1 MEIGIAGV
9 GRMGTAIAERL
20 MEIGHTVTVWN
31 RSKDKVAP
39 LAQAG
44 ARVAAHPADLAAAVE
59 AIITILTDAAAIEA
73 VYEGPSG
80 LLSGAL
86 NGKLVIEMSTVRPQT
101 ERALAAKVSA
111 RGAAFVECPV
121 GGTTG
126 PARQGKLLG
135 LMGGAPADTARA
147 RPILEALCR
156 RLEHVGPIGAG
167 TTMKLAINLPL
178 LVSWQAFGEAFA
190 LSREVGL
197 DPARL
202 LDLFADSSGGTNS
215 LKIRGPQLAHML
227 ATGEASPSTFAID
240 TCRKDLRTMLEEGEA
255 RGIDLPVTTRALDS
269 YDEASRHHWGER
281 DAGAMSVYWARRHDS
296 PNRAADARDGRSPL
310 ALTLAQAS
318 RIVDGALEKGRELE
332 CAPLTVA
339 VLDAGGHLLAF
350 KREDRSGIMRHDI
363 AVGKAWGA
371 LGMGFGSRELFERAT
386 KQPMFI
392 TALTA
397 ASGGRLIPA
406 PGGVLIKDGAGEIVG
421 GVGVSGDTSDRDELC
436 GVAGIKA
443 AGLAPMT
450 GAS

>member
-9 GRMGTAIAERL
+9 GRMGAAIAARL
-20 MEIGHTVTVWN
+20 MEIGHAVTVWN
-31 RSKDKVAP
+31 RSQDKVAP

-44 ARVAAHPADLAAAVE
+44 ARVAAHPADLATAVE
-59 AIITILTDAAAIEA
+59 TIITILTDAAAIEA
-73 VYEGPSG
+73 VYGGPSG
-80 LLSGAL
+80 LLSVAL
-86 NGKLVIEMSTVRPQT
+86 SGKLVIEMSTVRPQT

-111 RGAAFVECPV
+111 QGGAFVECPV

-126 PARQGKLLG
+126 PARQGKLFG
-135 LMGGAPADTARA
+135 LMGGEPADTARA

-167 TTMKLAINLPL
+167 TSMKLAINLPL

-190 LSREVGL
+190 LCRDVGL

-202 LDLFADSSGGTNS
+202 LDLFVDSSGGTNS
-215 LKIRGPQLAHML
+215 LKIRGPQLAQML
-227 ATGEASPSTFAID
+227 LTGEASPSTFAID
-240 TCRKDLRTMLEEGEA
+240 TCRKDLRTMLEEGRA
-255 RGIDLPVTTRALDS
+255 RGIDLPLTERALDS
-269 YDEASRHHWGER
+269 YDEASREHWGER
-281 DAGAMSVYWARRHDS
+281 DAGAMSVYWANRHNATD
-296 PNRAADARDGRSPL
+296 NARQGQPAL
-310 ALTLAQAS
+310 PLTLAQAS
-318 RIVDGALEKGRELE
+318 RIVDGALEKGRELQCE
-332 CAPLTVA
+332 PLSVA

-371 LGMGFGSRELFERAT
+371 LGMGFGSRELFERAA

-392 TALTA
+392 TALMA
-397 ASGGRLIPA
+397 VSAGRLIPV
-406 PGGVLIKDGAGEIVG
+406 PGGVLIKDRAGEIVG

-436 GVAGIKA
+436 GVAGIAA
-443 AGLAPMT
+443 AGLTAMT

>member
-9 GRMGTAIAERL
+9 GRMGAAIAERL

-44 ARVAAHPADLAAAVE
+44 ARVAAHPADLATAVE

-73 VYEGPSG
+73 VYGGPSG

-86 NGKLVIEMSTVRPQT
+86 NGKLVIEMSTVRPHT

-111 RGAAFVECPV
+111 QGAAFVECPV

-135 LMGGAPADTARA
+135 LMGGEPADTARA

-190 LSREVGL
+190 LCREVGL

-227 ATGEASPSTFAID
+227 STGEASPSTFAID
-240 TCRKDLRTMLEEGEA
+240 TCRKDLRTMLEEGAA
-255 RGIDLPVTTRALDS
+255 RGIDLPVTARALDG

-281 DAGAMSVYWARRHDS
+281 DAGAISVYWALRDS
-296 PNRAADARDGRSPL
+296 PANRADAREGRSPL
-310 ALTLAQAS
+310 GLTLVQAS
-318 RIVDGALEKGRELE
+318 RIVDGALEKGRDLQ
-332 CAPLTVA
+332 CAPLSVA

-397 ASGGRLIPA
+397 ASGGRLIPV

-436 GVAGIKA
+436 GVAGIEA
-443 AGLAPMT
+443 AGLTAMT

>member
-1 MEIGIAGV
+1 MQIGIAGV
-9 GRMGTAIAERL
+9 GRMGAAIAERL

-31 RSKDKVAP
+31 RTPHKVAP

-73 VYEGPSG
+73 VYAGPSG
-80 LLSGAL
+80 LLSAPL
-86 NGKLVIEMSTVRPQT
+86 TGKLVIEMSTVRPQT
-101 ERALAAKVSA
+101 ERGLADKVRA
-111 RGAAFVECPV
+111 RGGAFVECPV

-135 LMGGAPADTARA
+135 LMGAEPADAARA

-167 TTMKLAINLPL
+167 ATMKLAINLPL
-178 LVSWQAFGEAFA
+178 LVSWHAFGEAFA
-190 LSREVGL
+190 LSRDVGL

-215 LKIRGPQLAHML
+215 LKIRGSQLAQML

-240 TCRKDLRTMLEEGEA
+240 TCRKDLRTMLEEA
-255 RGIDLPVTTRALDS
+255 KTRGIDLPVTARALDG
-269 YDEASRHHWGER
+269 YDEASEHHWGER
-281 DAGAMSVYWARRHDS
+281 DAGAMSVYWA
-296 PNRAADARDGRSPL
+296 NRPVAGADEGEPPRG
-310 ALTLAQAS
+310 LTLTQAN
-318 RIVDGALEKGRELE
+318 RIVDAALQKGRELK
-332 CAPLTVA
+332 CAPLCVA
-339 VLDAGGHLLAF
+339 VLDAGGHLVAF

-392 TALTA
+392 NALTA
-397 ASGGRLIPA
+397 VSAGRLVPA
-406 PGGVLIKDGAGEIVG
+406 PGGVLIKDAAGEIVG
-421 GVGVSGDTSDRDELC
+421 GVGVSGDTSDRDEIC
-436 GVAGIKA
+436 GVAGIEG
-443 AGLAPMT
+443 AGLTAMT

>member
-9 GRMGTAIAERL
+9 GRMGAAIAERL
-20 MEIGHTVTVWN
+20 MDIGHTVTVWN

-101 ERALAAKVSA
+101 ERALASKVSA

-135 LMGGAPADTARA
+135 LMGGEPADAARA

-190 LSREVGL
+190 LCREVGL

-202 LDLFADSSGGTNS
+202 LDLFGDSSGGTNS
-215 LKIRGPQLAHML
+215 LKIRGPQLAHMF

-255 RGIDLPVTTRALDS
+255 RRIDLPLTARALDA
-269 YDEASRHHWGER
+269 YDEASRQHWGAR
-281 DAGAMSVYWARRHDS
+281 DAGAMSVYWAHRQNPAS
-296 PNRAADARDGRSPL
+296 RADDARQGRPAL

-318 RIVDGALEKGRELE
+318 RIVDGALEKGRELQ

-339 VLDAGGHLLAF
+339 VLDAGGHPLAF
-350 KREDRSGIMRHDI
+350 KREDRAGIMRHEI

-386 KQPMFI
+386 KQPMFF

-397 ASGGRLIPA
+397 ASDGRLIPV

-421 GVGVSGDTSDRDELC
+421 AVGVSGDTSDRDELC

-443 AGLAPMT
+443 AGLTAVT

>member
-9 GRMGTAIAERL
+9 GRMGAAIAERL

-31 RSKDKVAP
+31 RTADKVAP
-39 LAQAG
+39 LTQAG

-59 AIITILTDAAAIEA
+59 VIITILTDAAAIEA
-73 VYEGPSG
+73 VYSGPSG
-80 LLSGAL
+80 LLSAAL
-86 NGKLVIEMSTVRPQT
+86 SGKLIIEMSTVRPQT

-111 RGAAFVECPV
+111 RGGAFVECPV

-135 LMGGAPADTARA
+135 LMGGEPADTARA

-167 TTMKLAINLPL
+167 STMKLAINLPL

-190 LSREVGL
+190 LCRDVGL

-227 ATGEASPSTFAID
+227 TTGEASPSTFAID
-240 TCRKDLRTMLEEGEA
+240 TCRKDLRTMLEEGRA
-255 RGIDLPVTTRALDS
+255 RGIDLPLTARALEG
-269 YDEASRHHWGER
+269 YDEASHRHWGER
-281 DAGAMSVYWARRHDS
+281 DAGAMAVYWVKRPHPHDLADNASEART
-296 PNRAADARDGRSPL
+296 GL
-310 ALTLAQAS
+310 ALTLAQAG
-318 RIVDGALEKGRELE
+318 RIIDGALEKGHELQ

-350 KREDRSGIMRHDI
+350 KREDRSGILRHDI

-371 LGMGFGSRELFERAT
+371 LGMGFGSRELFERAG
-386 KQPMFI
+386 KQPLFI
-392 TALTA
+392 TALAA

-406 PGGVLIKDGAGEIVG
+406 PGGVLIKDGGGEIVG
-421 GVGVSGDTSDRDELC
+421 AVGVSGDTSDRDELC
-436 GVAGIKA
+436 GVAGIAA
-443 AGLAPMT
+443 AGLTAMT

>member
-9 GRMGTAIAERL
+9 GRMGAAIAERL
-20 MEIGHTVTVWN
+20 MEIGHTLTVWN
-31 RSKDKVAP
+31 RSPDKAAP
-39 LAQAG
+39 LAKAG

-59 AIITILTDAAAIEA
+59 AIITILTDAAAIDA
-73 VYEGPSG
+73 VYSGPSG
-80 LLSGAL
+80 LLSAPL
-86 NGKLVIEMSTVRPQT
+86 TGKLIIEMSTVRPQT
-101 ERALAAKVSA
+101 EQALADKVRA
-111 RGAAFVECPV
+111 RGGAFVECPV

-135 LMGGAPADTARA
+135 LMGGEPADAARA

-167 TTMKLAINLPL
+167 ATMKLAINLPL
-178 LVSWQAFGEAFA
+178 LVSWHAFGEAFA
-190 LSREVGL
+190 LCRDVGL

-215 LKIRGPQLAHML
+215 LKTRGPQLAQML
-227 ATGEASPSTFAID
+227 ASGEASPSTFAID
-240 TCRKDLRTMLEEGEA
+240 TCRKDLRTMLEEGTA
-255 RGIDLPVTTRALDS
+255 RGIDLPVTARALDG
-269 YDEASRHHWGER
+269 YDEASHHHWGDR
-281 DAGAMSVYWARRHDS
+281 DAGAMSIYWANR
-296 PNRAADARDGRSPL
+296 RAAAEGAGDGRTL
-310 ALTLAQAS
+310 RTLTLTQAG
-318 RIVDGALEKGRELE
+318 RIVDGALQKGRELK
-332 CAPLTVA
+332 CAPLSVA
-339 VLDAGGHLLAF
+339 VLDAGGHLVAF

-397 ASGGRLIPA
+397 VSAGRLVPV
-406 PGGVLIKDGAGEIVG
+406 PGGVLIKDAAGETVG
-421 GVGVSGDTSDRDELC
+421 GVGVSGDASDRDELC
-436 GVAGIKA
+436 AVAGIEA
-443 AGLAPMT
+443 AGLTAMT

>member
-9 GRMGTAIAERL
+9 GRMGAAIAGRL

-31 RSKDKVAP
+31 RSPDKVTP

-44 ARVAAHPADLAAAVE
+44 ARVAADPADLATAVE
-59 AIITILTDAAAIEA
+59 AIITILTDAAAIET
-73 VYEGPSG
+73 VYCGPSG
-80 LLSGAL
+80 LLSAAL
-86 NGKLVIEMSTVRPQT
+86 SGKLVIEMSTVRPQT
-101 ERALAAKVSA
+101 ERTLAAKVSA
-111 RGAAFVECPV
+111 RGGAFVECPV

-135 LMGGAPADTARA
+135 LMGGEPADTARA

-156 RLEHVGPIGAG
+156 RLDHVGPIGAG

-190 LSREVGL
+190 LCRDVGL

-215 LKIRGPQLAHML
+215 LKIRGPQLAQML
-227 ATGEASPSTFAID
+227 LTGEASPSTFAID
-240 TCRKDLRTMLEEGEA
+240 TCRKDLRTILEEGRA
-255 RGIDLPVTTRALDS
+255 CGIDLPVTERTLGS
-269 YDEASRHHWGER
+269 YDEASREHWGGR
-281 DAGAMSVYWARRHDS
+281 DAGAMSVYWANRH
-296 PNRAADARDGRSPL
+296 NAADNARQGRPPL
-310 ALTLAQAS
+310 GLTLTQAS
-318 RIVDGALEKGRELE
+318 RIVDGALEKGRALQCE
-332 CAPLTVA
+332 PLTVA

-350 KREDRSGIMRHDI
+350 KREDRAGIMRHDI

-397 ASGGRLIPA
+397 ASAGRLIPV
-406 PGGVLIKDGAGEIVG
+406 PGGVLIKDDAGEIVG

-436 GVAGIKA
+436 GVAGIAA
-443 AGLAPMT
+443 AGLTAMT

>member
-9 GRMGTAIAERL
+9 GRMGAAIAGRL

-31 RSKDKVAP
+31 RSRDKVKP

-44 ARVAAHPADLAAAVE
+44 ARVAAHPADLATAVE
-59 AIITILTDAAAIEA
+59 AVITILTDAAAIEA
-73 VYEGPSG
+73 VYGGPSG
-80 LLSGAL
+80 LLSVAL
-86 NGKLVIEMSTVRPQT
+86 GGKLVIEMSTVRPQT
-101 ERALAAKVSA
+101 ERTLAAKVSA
-111 RGAAFVECPV
+111 RGGAFVECPV

-135 LMGGAPADTARA
+135 LMGGEPADTARA

-190 LSREVGL
+190 LCRDVGL

-215 LKIRGPQLAHML
+215 LKIRGPQLAQML
-227 ATGEASPSTFAID
+227 LTGEASPSTFAID
-240 TCRKDLRTMLEEGEA
+240 TCRKDLRTMLEEGRA
-255 RGIDLPVTTRALDS
+255 RGIDLPLTERTLDG
-269 YDEASRHHWGER
+269 YDEASREHWGER
-281 DAGAMSVYWARRHDS
+281 DAGAMAVYWANRR
-296 PNRAADARDGRSPL
+296 NAADNAREGRSPL

-318 RIVDGALEKGRELE
+318 RIVDGALEKGRELQ

-350 KREDRSGIMRHDI
+350 KREDRSGIMRQDI

-371 LGMGFGSRELFERAT
+371 LGMGFGSRELFERAA

-392 TALTA
+392 NALTA
-397 ASGGRLIPA
+397 ASGGRLIPV

-436 GVAGIKA
+436 GVAGIAA
-443 AGLAPMT
+443 AGLTAMT

>member
-20 MEIGHTVTVWN
+20 MDMGHTVTVWN
-31 RSKDKVAP
+31 RSQEKVAP

-73 VYEGPSG
+73 VYSGPKG
-80 LLSGAL
+80 LLSTSL
-86 NGKLVIEMSTVRPQT
+86 TGKLVIEMSTVRPQT
-101 ERALAAKVSA
+101 ERALAAKV
-111 RGAAFVECPV
+111 GAQGGAFVECPV

-135 LMGGAPADTARA
+135 LMGGEPADAARA
-147 RPILEALCR
+147 RPVLEGLCR

-167 TTMKLAINLPL
+167 ASMKLAINLPL

-190 LSREVGL
+190 LCRDVGL
-197 DPARL
+197 DPTRL

-215 LKIRGPQLAHML
+215 LKIRGPQLAQML

-240 TCRKDLRTMLEEGEA
+240 TCRKDLRTMLEEAAA
-255 RGIDLPVTTRALDS
+255 RSIDLPVTARALDG
-269 YDEASRHHWGER
+269 YDEASHHHWGER
-281 DAGAMSVYWARRHDS
+281 DAGAMAVYWANRRRAMAD
-296 PNRAADARDGRSPL
+296 NAREGRAAT

-318 RIVDGALEKGRELE
+318 RIVDGALEKGRDLK
-332 CAPLTVA
+332 CPPLAVA
-339 VLDAGGHLLAF
+339 VLDPGGHLIAF

-371 LGMGFGSRELFERAT
+371 LGMGFGSRELFERAS

-392 TALTA
+392 TALVA
-397 ASGGRLIPA
+397 VSAGRLVPV
-406 PGGVLIKDGAGEIVG
+406 PGGVLIKDAAGEIVG
-421 GVGVSGDTSDRDELC
+421 SVGVSGDTSDRDELC
-436 GVAGIKA
+436 GVTGIEA
-443 AGLAPMT
+443 AGLTAMT